1 MSKYYLRS
9 IGMKDN
15 ILVTFY
21 YGPFLT
27 QLGAE
32 LARKQAKYPEDF
44 EIFLSPYK
52 TTDDLVSYINKI
64 LAYHAQKAGGEP
76 ICEAVA
82 MKSMREVIDK
92 PRFL

>member
-1 MSKYYLRS
+1 MR
-9 IGMKDN
+9 DN
-15 ILVTFY
+15 ILVICY

-27 QLGAE
+27 QVGAE
-32 LARKQAKYPEDF
+32 LARKQAKYPKEF

-52 TTDDLVSYINKI
+52 TTDDLVSSMNKT
-64 LAYHAQKAGGEP
+64 LAYHAQKAGREP

-92 PRFL
+92 PSFMCQVGRAV